1 MTLPSV
7 CNRTRVVWQQQP
19 LVRGDPRAPQE
30 TALRLLDFSHF
41 PFCSP
46 PLLTHIDM
54 FQDRTE
60 GSSLEPEE
68 SLRQEKN
75 PKTCYLFFFFG
86 MLRVNHDLW
95 RLFCEDTEGSCI
107 LVPLEHTKGISSPQ
121 TWRCGWAGH
130 WLWWGQGDVPC
141 AGFEEDDAPVPQKG
155 IQRLPAGKAEDI
167 LSKPAVGDVFKKN
180 IHK

>member
-1 MTLPSV
+1 MRLKVQHRIRPMTLPSV
-7 CNRTRVVWQQQP
+7 CNRTRAVWQQQP

-54 FQDRTE
+54 FQERTE

-75 PKTCYLFFFFG
+75 PKTCYLFCFWHVKGEPWSLKIVMRGHWGLLYLGASGTHKRHFQSPNLALWVSG
-86 MLRVNHDLW
+86 SLVVMGTGWCPMCRVW
-95 RLFCEDTEGSCI
+95 GGWCSCATEGNT
-107 LVPLEHTKGISSPQ
+107 E
-121 TWRCGWAGH
+121 
-130 WLWWGQGDVPC
+130 
-141 AGFEEDDAPVPQKG
+141 APSRKS
-155 IQRLPAGKAEDI
+155 RRHSL
-167 LSKPAVGDVFKKN
+167 
-180 IHK
+180 